1 MAVGPDK
8 TIVSN
13 NKFAFSKNIF
23 GFCDKCVCVLWT
35 RKKFLATC
43 FHIYSSK
50 VAAREIFTAALQK
63 DKSNPVTFKLILGT
77 AFQSWKN
84 HISFSPVVN
93 AR

>member
-8 TIVSN
+8 TIVSY
-13 NKFAFSKNIF
+13 NKFAFNKNIF
-23 GFCDKCVCVLWT
+23 GFCDKCIVLCT

-50 VAAREIFTAALQK
+50 VVAREIFTAALQK
-63 DKSNPVTFKLILGT
+63 DKSNPVTFKLILGR

-84 HISFSPVVN
+84 HISFLPVVN